1 MEAKLS
7 TLIIRRVVHSRL
19 VALNAAG
26 KGEPPSKRHGLMLQ
40 LGYESVQNGASALVN
55 FLKSTLAT
63 VEK

>member
-1 MEAKLS
+1 M
-7 TLIIRRVVHSRL
+7 VHSRL

-26 KGEPPSKRHGLMLQ
+26 KGEPQSKHHGLIMLQ

-63 VEK
+63 VEMNAS